1 MPSTTRVLLFLFAAT
16 LLAAM
21 AGAVPLN
28 PAATPAPVGPAP
40 PSIEPGELRPG
51 MKGFGLT
58 VVRGTAIERFDIEVI
73 GVLNKAL
80 PKQDLVLIRCAG
92 LNLEHS
98 GIVAGMS
105 GSPIYV
111 TLPGRGDLLVGA
123 LSYGFQ
129 FNKDPVA
136 GVTPISAML
145 PELDRKLL
153 PPPANQRLVPAPP
166 PRQAAVRMP
175 DGAEMQPVA
184 VPLSFAGFHPD
195 VLAWA
200 RPLWNDMGFPFLT
213 TAAGGAMGA
222 AKKGQP
228 SLSFA
233 PGGAVSLSLAR
244 GDVSISG
251 VGTVTWV
258 RGDRFIAFG
267 HPFKGMGQVHL
278 PVGGADVQWILSSQ
292 AQSFKMANPTEDAG
306 VLDQDRQPAIAG
318 RMGVRATMVPV
329 RVQVASRD
337 RKETQAW
344 TVEVTDQPIFLP
356 MAAAM
361 VISNA
366 VRVSEPIA
374 EDVAMTMH
382 LHVDLDGGHAPID
395 IDESISGLNGMA
407 QVSEVAGLVQN
418 VAKAIVFN
426 GFERLRVAGMSAT
439 FEVADARNVAFVEW
453 ARAPGDEVEVGQPI
467 PIRVGLQVANEAPTV
482 VTLTLPP
489 LPRALAG
496 SDIQVQ
502 IGGEKAMPPEAPEPE
517 NIVDL
522 LDFLRKQ
529 IPRSRLA
536 AVVTLPEPTLMGRG
550 WRLSG
555 LPLHVRGELAGH
567 PVQQRSGKDTLRTGK
582 NLPWTLNG
590 SASVKLHV
598 RAVP

>member
-1 MPSTTRVLLFLFAAT
+1 
-16 LLAAM
+16 
-21 AGAVPLN
+21 
-28 PAATPAPVGPAP
+28 
-40 PSIEPGELRPG
+40 

-58 VVRGTAIERFDIEVI
+58 VVKGTAIERFDIEVI
-73 GVLNKAL
+73 GVLNRAL

-136 GVTPISAML
+136 GVTPIGAML
-145 PELDRKLL
+145 PEMDRKLT
-153 PPPANQRLVPAPP
+153 PPPVNQRLVPAPAPP
-166 PRQAAVRMP
+166 PRHAAVRLP

-184 VPLSFAGFHPD
+184 VPLAFAGFHAD

-200 RPLWNDMGFPFLT
+200 RPLWSDMGFPFLT
-213 TAAGGAMGA
+213 TAAGGALGA

-228 SLSFA
+228 SVPFA

-244 GDVSISG
+244 GDMSISG
-251 VGTVTWV
+251 VGTITWV
-258 RGDRFIAFG
+258 RDDRFIAFG

-278 PVGGADVQWILSSQ
+278 PVGGADVQWILASQ
-292 AQSFKMANPTEDAG
+292 SQSFKMANPTEDAG

-329 RVQVASRD
+329 RVHVASRD
-337 RKETQAW
+337 RKETQVW
-344 TVEVTDQPIFLP
+344 QVEVTDQPIFMP

-374 EDVAMTMH
+374 EDVALTMH
-382 LHVDLDGGHAPID
+382 LHVELEGGHAPID
-395 IDESISGLNGMA
+395 IDEAVSGLNGMA

-418 VAKAIVFN
+418 VTKAIVFN
-426 GFERLRVAGMSAT
+426 GFERLRVASISAS

-453 ARAPGDEVEVGQPI
+453 ARAPGDEVEVGQAI
-467 PIRVGLQVANEAPTV
+467 PIRVGLQVANEAPTE

-489 LPRALAG
+489 LPRELAG

-502 IGGEKAMPPEAPEPE
+502 IGGEKAMPPEVPEPA
-517 NIVDL
+517 NVNDL

-536 AVVTLPEPTLMGRG
+536 AVVALPEPTLMGRG

-567 PVQQRSGKDTLRTGK
+567 PVQTRAGKETLRAGK
-582 NLPWTLNG
+582 TLPWTLNG
-590 SASVKLHV
+590 SASVKLRV
-598 RAVP
+598 RPIP